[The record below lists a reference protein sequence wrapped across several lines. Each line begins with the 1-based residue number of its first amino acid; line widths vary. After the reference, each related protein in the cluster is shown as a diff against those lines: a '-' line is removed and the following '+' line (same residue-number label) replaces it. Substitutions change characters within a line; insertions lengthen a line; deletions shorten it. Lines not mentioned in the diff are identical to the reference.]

1 MIRRLILSGAAA
13 LAFGTTP
20 TLALDLGAM
29 SDADRAAFRAEV
41 RAYLMDNPEVN
52 MEAVQALEERQ
63 AQAQA
68 QADRDVVAGNAQ
80 IIFDD
85 GYSWVGGNPE
95 GDITIVEFMDYR
107 CGFCRRAVPEVDKL
121 LASDGNI
128 RFVIKEFPILG
139 EQSLLMSRF
148 AIATKQVA
156 GDEAYKLVHDV
167 LMELNG
173 DVTTEVLTRLAGDLD
188 LDAEAILARMEAPEV
203 TRVIAET
210 RALAQA
216 LNIQG
221 TPSFVVK
228 DEVLRGFLP
237 ADQMQMVVDA
247 KREEG

>member
-1 MIRRLILSGAAA
+1 MIRRLTATAAA
-13 LAFGTTP
+13 L
-20 TLALDLGAM
+20 TLAALPALAFDPASM
-29 SDADRAAFRAEV
+29 TEAERAAFRAEI
-41 RAYLMDNPEVN
+41 RAYLLDNPEII
-52 MEAVQALEERQ
+52 MEAVQVLEDRQ
-63 AQAQA
+63 ADMQAQS
-68 QADRDVVAGNAQ
+68 DRDVIAANAV
-80 IIFDD
+80 ILFED

-121 LASDGNI
+121 LAADGNI
-128 RFVIKEFPILG
+128 RLVVKEYPILG

-156 GDEAYKLVHDV
+156 GDDAYKLVHDT
-167 LMELNG
+167 LMALNG
-173 DVTTEVLTRLAGDLD
+173 DVTPEALGQVAVELGLD
-188 LDAEAILARMEAPEV
+188 GAAILARLDAPEV

-221 TPSFVVK
+221 TPSFVVR

-237 ADQMQMVVDA
+237 ADEMQMVVDA
-247 KREEG
+247 KREDG